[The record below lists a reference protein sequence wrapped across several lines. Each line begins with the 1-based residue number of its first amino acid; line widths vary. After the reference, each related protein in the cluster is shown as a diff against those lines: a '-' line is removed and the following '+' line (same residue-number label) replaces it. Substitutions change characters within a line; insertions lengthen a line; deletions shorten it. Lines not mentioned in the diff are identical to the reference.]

1 MKIDKEKFIDPNI
14 INKSKTVEN
23 KIQLYDHGGTMLPLP
38 TEIEISESGTC
49 NRSCS
54 FCPRSAPNFDDK
66 KEFITNLLHEK
77 LCLELK
83 EVNYKGTI
91 RYSGFVEPLL
101 DKNIFYLINMVRKY
115 LPESNIEMVTNG
127 DPLNLKR
134 LNKLFDNG
142 LNRLLISAYD
152 SKEDAQK
159 LEDLCVSANLKKEQ
173 YMVRHRYYSEDQD
186 FGITLSNRSGLMEN
200 AEFKIESLKEPLKNP
215 CYIPSYTFFLDYQ
228 GDVLMCPHDWGK
240 KVILGNLNKEK
251 FLDIWFSKKFMRIRK
266 TLNSSNRNFTP
277 CNVCD
282 VEGTFMGEKN
292 SEYFN

>member
-1 MKIDKEKFIDPNI
+1 MKKKFIDPNI
-14 INKSKTVEN
+14 KNKSKTVEDN
-23 KIQLYDHGGTMLPLP
+23 IQLYMFNGQELPLP

-54 FCPRSAPNFDDK
+54 FCPRSAANFIDK
-66 KEFITNLLHEK
+66 KEFITNTLHEK

-83 EVNYKGTI
+83 ELNYRGTI
-91 RYSGFVEPLL
+91 RYSGFVEPML
-101 DKNIFYLINMVRKY
+101 DKNIFNLINMVRNY

-134 LNKLFDNG
+134 LKRLFESG
-142 LNRLLISAYD
+142 LNKILISAYD
-152 SKEDAQK
+152 GKEESEK
-159 LEDLCVSANLKKEQ
+159 LEDLCMQANLTEKQ
-173 YMVRHRYYSEDQD
+173 YIVRHRYYSEDKD
-186 FGITLSNRSGLMEN
+186 FGITLSNRSGLMTN
-200 AEFKIESLKEPLKNP
+200 AEFKIDALTEPLKKP

-240 KVILGNLNKEK
+240 KVILGDLNKEK
-251 FLDIWFSKKFMRIRK
+251 LKDIWFSKKFMGIRK
-266 TLNSSNRNFTP
+266 MLNKSNRNFKP

-292 SEYFN
+292 SGYFN